1 MGLAAKNI
9 AAIGD
14 GGNDI
19 EMLQYAGKSLVV
31 ANGCVEAKAV
41 ADEIIGSN
49 DESGVI
55 AWLETLVTDSI

>member
-19 EMLQYAGKSLVV
+19 EMLTYAGKGLVV
-31 ANGCVEAKAV
+31 ANGCAEAKAV
-41 ADEIIGSN
+41 ADEIIRSN

-55 AWLETLVTDSI
+55 AWLETLVVD